1 MCVYIHMCV
10 CVKRKSPTHTHMYK
24 QLLVPCAAAHN
35 PPAQKL
41 KANFNY
47 VLSTTT
53 PRSLRFFFFLSFVSC
68 LCHLSELSQS
78 CCCCC
83 CWACII
89 FGVVEFSCCCLV
101 LHSACRLLLNSLLGC
116 FAPKSIPSFADKTA

>member
-53 PRSLRFFFFLSFVSC
+53 PRSLRFFFFVFRFLFMP
-68 LCHLSELSQS
+68 LIG
-78 CCCCC
+78 
-83 CWACII
+83 II
-89 FGVVEFSCCCLV
+89 TK
-101 LHSACRLLLNSLLGC
+101 LLLLLLLSVHNIWC
-116 FAPKSIPSFADKTA
+116 C